1 MRSHAHNGNCLLDLK
16 IMLRLKPHLIGY
28 LCAAGCALPAWGQY
42 PGHINPEQQ
51 QSAGHLRATGVLEY
65 TGDLKDPKA
74 NRLIP
79 IAVWD
84 GTQYQPGG
92 LYLAEPAPLAVL
104 TGTQYELEVA
114 GQSKGFFDIRDA
126 ENVGGLWVGVG
137 TYQPPPVVVRRP
149 KSQHMPQVVKD
160 YNSGDPDKPHF
171 AHRPADETSSGAG
184 TQASTAKN
192 APPVDP
198 DRPTLHERPG
208 GSSPNSDSGSNP
220 NPAPDVDPDRPT
232 LHTHHASN
240 STAASTA
247 QPAVDPDRP
256 RLGYGK
262 PAEQE
267 KIDKAD
273 ALFGVPADMQQIAGI
288 SDARSTDHESWV
300 YSWADPDD
308 ENKMKADL
316 ETIAAQA
323 VAPPLS
329 SAPPATSA
337 THTHTHSSRRKT
349 ALPPAPKLPALTDET
364 FHAYGLSFGG
374 GATMIF
380 SARTVDTPAKYVTI
394 VAQPDFYGKPQV
406 LLKQVTS
413 DNTLDVTPRLQLIDA
428 VDTEGDGQADL
439 LFELRGQTFRQ
450 FAIYRI
456 AGGLATQ
463 AFVTQPTAN

>member
-1 MRSHAHNGNCLLDLK
+1 
-16 IMLRLKPHLIGY
+16 MLRLKPNLIGY
-28 LCAAGCALPAWGQY
+28 LCAAACALPVYGQY

-51 QSAGHLRATGVLEY
+51 ESAGHLRATAVLEY

-104 TGTQYELEVA
+104 SGTQYELEVA
-114 GQSKGFFDIRDA
+114 GQPKGFFDIRDA
-126 ENVGGLWVGVG
+126 ENIAGLWVGVG
-137 TYQPPPVVVRRP
+137 TYQAPPVVVRRP
-149 KSQHMPQVVKD
+149 KSQHMPQEVKD
-160 YNSGDPDKPHF
+160 YNPDKPHF
-171 AHRPADETSSGAG
+171 AHRPADENSAG
-184 TQASTAKN
+184 GGSQESTTAKN
-192 APPVDP
+192 APLADP

-208 GSSPNSDSGSNP
+208 GASSGSGSSPDSGAGSAS

-232 LHTHHASN
+232 LHTHHNSN
-240 STAASTA
+240 STAATSA

-273 ALFGVPADMQQIAGI
+273 ALFGVPTDMQQIAGV
-288 SDARSTDHESWV
+288 SDARSTEHESYA
-300 YSWADPDD
+300 YSWANPDD

-323 VAPPLS
+323 VAPP
-329 SAPPATSA
+329 PPVAQSTATTA
-337 THTHTHSSRRKT
+337 HTGTHARRHKA
-349 ALPPAPKLPALTDET
+349 ALPTAPKLPELTDES
-364 FHAYGLSFGG
+364 FHAFGLSFGG
-374 GATMIF
+374 GATMVL
-380 SARTVDTPAKYVTI
+380 SGRTVDTPTKYVTI

-413 DNTLDVTPRLQLIDA
+413 DNRLDVTPRLQLIDA
-428 VDTEGDGQADL
+428 VDTEGSGRADL
-439 LFELRGQTFRQ
+439 LFELRGLTFRQ

-463 AFVTQPTAN
+463 AFVTQPSPTQASAY

>member
-1 MRSHAHNGNCLLDLK
+1 MMPRVKLD
-16 IMLRLKPHLIGY
+16 LIGY
-28 LCAAGCALPAWGQY
+28 LCAAACATLPAYAQY
-42 PGHINPEQQ
+42 PGHIDSEQQ
-51 QSAGHLRATGVLEY
+51 QNAGHLRATAVLEY

-84 GTQYQPGG
+84 GTQYQPGS

-104 TGTQYELEVA
+104 SGTQYELEVA
-114 GQSKGFFDIRDA
+114 GQPKGFFDIRDA
-126 ENVGGLWVGVG
+126 ENIGGLWVGVG
-137 TYQPPPVVVRRP
+137 SYQAPPVVVRRP
-149 KSQHMPQVVKD
+149 KSQHMPRVVQD
-160 YNSGDPDKPHF
+160 VDPDKPHF
-171 AHRPADETSSGAG
+171 AHRPADDSNADAG
-184 TQASTAKN
+184 ENAPAATAKN

-198 DRPTLHERPG
+198 DRPTLHNRP
-208 GSSPNSDSGSNP
+208 SGSGSP
-220 NPAPDVDPDRPT
+220 DSSSSSGSGSAQAPAPNTDPDRPT
-232 LHTHHASN
+232 LHAHHSSN
-240 STAASTA
+240 SAPVSTA
-247 QPAVDPDRP
+247 SQPPVDPDRP
-256 RLGYGK
+256 LLLYGK

-288 SDARSTDHESWV
+288 SDARSTEHESYA
-300 YSWADPDD
+300 YSWANPDD
-308 ENKMKADL
+308 ENTMKADL

-323 VAPPLS
+323 VAPP
-329 SAPPATSA
+329 PPAARPTTTS
-337 THTHTHSSRRKT
+337 THTGTAAKRRKA
-349 ALPPAPKLPALTDET
+349 ALPVAPKLPALTDEE

-374 GATMIF
+374 GATMVF
-380 SARTVDTPAKYVTI
+380 SARTVDTPAKYVTV
-394 VAQPDFYGKPQV
+394 VAQPDFYGKPQI

-413 DNTLDVTPRLQLIDA
+413 DNTLDVTPRMQLVDA
-428 VDTEGDGQADL
+428 VDTAGVGRADL